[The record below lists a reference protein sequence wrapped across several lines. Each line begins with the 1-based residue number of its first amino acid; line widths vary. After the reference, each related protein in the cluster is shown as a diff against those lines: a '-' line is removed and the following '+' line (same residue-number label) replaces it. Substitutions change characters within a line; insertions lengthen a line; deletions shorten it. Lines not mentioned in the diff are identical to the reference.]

1 MNTKLIFVGPS
12 GSGKTTLRKVF
23 FEGENSSNLLEY
35 ALEPT
40 YGEESLIVKLPR
52 LNKNIGI
59 FDLAG
64 QENQRWLDTEE
75 RSIFNN
81 ATLILVVIDITLGL
95 DYIEEFVKKIIKIRN
110 LLTESTMIYVLI
122 HKIDLVSQ
130 IDLKRINSG
139 VTNKF
144 SNEKSIGFMFTS
156 LKQPYY
162 TQTLSYFI
170 EIIKNCFKDE
180 TTDEGLMFNVIDES
194 LKVINQIDED
204 LTISKEILKDKLN
217 MPEKLLDYLIE
228 HLILKDHIQIS
239 TIKNKDLL
247 SLTDK
252 GKFHFKNVIKQFS
265 SEGNISSTKEPIQIQ
280 TGSVEHVPP
289 FIGAIIADKSG
300 KLLLKV
306 ELFEK
311 ALEKYLLNKENNEDE
326 SNTVDLELIP
336 MFMSAIEKFS
346 LQINIDDLSGFN
358 LEGNNL
364 KMHIYGY
371 DKFTV
376 IVFTNPNINLKP
388 VSNKI
393 RNFFNNIF
401 KDYQIE
407 FENAVRTGKIDT
419 LFPLHEIGK
428 EWLKNLNQSYRDLI
442 INLEI
447 YDIEQAKNL
456 YGKIDDIYNKVETEF
471 SVLLEKIKKMKMNL
485 MTAIAEEDFEDLRK
499 IAKLTQELSS
509 EFTLEI

>member
-1 MNTKLIFVGPS
+1 MNAKVIFVGPS

-23 FEGENSSNLLEY
+23 FEGENSSKLLEY

-52 LNKNIGI
+52 LNQNIGI

-64 QENQRWLDTEE
+64 QENQRWLDSEE

-81 ATLILVVIDITLGL
+81 STLILIVIDITLGL
-95 DYIEEFVKKIIKIRN
+95 GYIEEFVKKVIRIRN
-110 LLTESTMIYVLI
+110 LLTEATMIYVLI

-130 IDLKRINSG
+130 NDLKEINSG
-139 VTNKF
+139 VTDAF
-144 SNEKSIGFMFTS
+144 SSEKSIRFMFTS

-170 EIIKNCFKDE
+170 EIVKNCFKDE
-180 TTDEGLMFNVIDES
+180 TSDEGLIFNVIDES
-194 LKVINQIDED
+194 LKVINQIDEN

-217 MPEKLLDYLIE
+217 MPEKLLDHLIE
-228 HLILKDHIQIS
+228 HLVLKDHIQIT
-239 TIKNKDLL
+239 TIKNKDVL

-252 GKFHFKNVIKQFS
+252 GKFHFKNIMKQFS
-265 SEGNISSTKEPIQIQ
+265 SVSNTSSIKEPIQNQMDSI
-280 TGSVEHVPP
+280 EKVPP
-289 FIGAIIADKSG
+289 FIGAIIADKNG
-300 KLLLKV
+300 KLLLKI
-306 ELFEK
+306 ELFES
-311 ALEKYLLNKENNEDE
+311 ALEKYLLNKENDDE
-326 SNTVDLELIP
+326 TNTIDLELIP

-364 KMHIYGY
+364 KMHIFGY
-371 DKFTV
+371 DKFTA

-393 RNFFNNIF
+393 RNFFSNIF
-401 KDYQIE
+401 KDYKIE
-407 FENAVRTGKIDT
+407 FENAVRAGKIDT
-419 LFPLHEIGK
+419 LFPLQEIGK
-428 EWLKNLNQSYRDLI
+428 DWLKNLNQSYRNLI

-447 YDIEQAKNL
+447 YDIEQAKSL
-456 YGKIDDIYNKVETEF
+456 YIKIDDIYDKVETEF
-471 SVLLEKIKKMKMNL
+471 SILLEKIKKMKMNL
-485 MTAIAEEDFEDLRK
+485 ISAITEEDFEELKK

-509 EFTLEI
+509 DFTLEL